1 MNAPA
6 VTLPPSD
13 FRLDVRK
20 LDSTT
25 LDAIYGTLH
34 PGTSVQRFEVLERAA
49 CGDGLASTADRLKLK
64 VAFNQNPAALPE
76 TVVFKTLL
84 LNPLLRMGLPA
95 ILSLSSVVAL
105 FEKLPW
111 IGGAAARLLFVIVG
125 VYQKYC
131 PQAPD
136 AMYAVESRFYRDI
149 RPQLPIEA
157 PRVFGAHYDARTRH
171 FAVLMEDL
179 TLRGAH
185 FPNALESQSLD
196 TVRSTLRTMAQMH
209 ARYWNDPTLDTALDW
224 VPTRFEGGM
233 YPVFN
238 GIGYDLIRY
247 QVEQHPFKQQI
258 LAPLGRSV
266 RELWDA
272 MWQTQ
277 QRLMTGPRTLLHGD
291 THVGNTYVLPD
302 GSGGLLDFQL
312 LVKGHPMI
320 DVTYYL
326 MTALDIDSRRQHERE
341 LIQHYLDTL
350 KSLGVDAPTAA
361 QAWIDHRVAALWGLV
376 IGWLITPPV
385 NYGETITT
393 ANLERLTQAVID
405 LDVFELLDDASKPL
419 NGIRQ

>member
-1 MNAPA
+1 MNAPLA
-6 VTLPPSD
+6 MQPPPE
-13 FRLDVRK
+13 FRLDVRNIRPA
-20 LDSTT
+20 T
-25 LDAIYGTLH
+25 LDAVFGTLH
-34 PGTSVQRFEVLERAA
+34 AGTSVQGFEVLERAA
-49 CGDGLASTADRLKLK
+49 CGDGLASTADRLKLQLRY
-64 VAFNQNPAALPE
+64 ARNPAALPE

-95 ILSLSSVVAL
+95 ILSLSSAVAL

-111 IGGAAARLLFVIVG
+111 IGAAAARLLFVIVG

-149 RPQLPIEA
+149 RPHLQIEA

-179 TLRGAH
+179 TQRSAR
-185 FPNALESQSLD
+185 FPNALESLPLD
-196 TVRSTLRTMAQMH
+196 TVRSALRTMAQMH
-209 ARYWNDPTLDTALDW
+209 AHYWNDSALDTTMDW
-224 VPTRFEGGM
+224 VPTRFDGGM
-233 YPVFN
+233 YPVFS

-247 QVEQHPFKQQI
+247 QVEQHSFKQQI

-277 QRLMTGPRTLLHGD
+277 RQLMSGPRTLLHGD

-302 GSGGLLDFQL
+302 GSSGLLDFQL

-326 MTALDIDSRRQHERE
+326 MTALDTDRRRQHERT
-341 LIQHYLDTL
+341 LIQEYLDTL
-350 KSLGVDAPTAA
+350 TSLGVHAPSMA
-361 QAWIDHRVAALWGLV
+361 QAWHDHRLAALWGLV

-385 NYGETITT
+385 NYGEAITR

-405 LDVFELLDDASKPL
+405 LDAFGTLSDRTVAAT
-419 NGIRQ
+419 